1 MIVYFMDED
10 LKPERAHFDDA
21 GVDLN
26 TSEDIALPPKEL
38 KVVRTGVKVE
48 IPFGYVGLLKDRS
61 GLASKGLMSL
71 GGVIDSGYRG
81 EIKALLI
88 NTSNETMTFK
98 RGDRVIQ
105 LIVARIDTTVYYHKG
120 VPDDETDRGENGFGS
135 SGLRNGKYVM
145 EEGGNNGSRK

>member
-21 GVDLN
+21 GVDLK
-26 TSEDIALPPKEL
+26 TSEDIELPPKEL

-105 LIVARIDTTVYYHKG
+105 LIVARIDTTVYYDKG
-120 VPDDETDRGENGFGS
+120 VPDDETERGENGFGS

-145 EEGGNNGSRK
+145 EEGR

>member
-1 MIVYFMDED
+1 MTIYYTDEM
-10 LKPERAHFDDA
+10 LKPERQHYDDG
-21 GVDLN
+21 GVDLKV
-26 TSEDIALPPKEL
+26 SEDIELPPKEL

-120 VPDDETDRGENGFGS
+120 VPDDETERGENGFGS

-145 EEGGNNGSRK
+145 EEGR

>member
-1 MIVYFMDED
+1 MIVYFTNED
-10 LKPERAHFDDA
+10 LRPERAHFDDA
-21 GVDLN
+21 GVDLK
-26 TSEDIALPPKEL
+26 TSEDIELPPKEL

-120 VPDDETDRGENGFGS
+120 VPDDETERGENGFGS
-135 SGLRNGKYVM
+135 SGLRNGKHVM
-145 EEGGNNGSRK
+145 EEGR